1 MSKYKHVNLGNT
13 SSLIELR
20 RTGIEVKTVFISV
33 NSWFRGYDPY
43 LKKQSQSVIL
53 FLYLGGTAGQVT
65 NWLRDKFFIDK

>member
-43 LKKQSQSVIL
+43 LKKQSQSVPSIRQK
-53 FLYLGGTAGQVT
+53 TCRIAG
-65 NWLRDKFFIDK
+65 WLTPKFFIDK